1 MFGNNIY
8 QSDNSALVGNSPQQ
22 VHERLWMEGR
32 ERRWKTRARNAVI
45 ITALAWWLVNPV
57 IAVVAGLAYIATDLL
72 VEAQKRLTTRV
83 WRRGESG
90 ASHTARILKV
100 LELRGYS
107 VLHRRVVPGYGPFP
121 HLVVGDGRV
130 WLVENQVYSP
140 EDTLLSV
147 KGRLFVGK
155 ASHAHVVAKLEK
167 LAQSVSEAL
176 SGDLGVPVKASII
189 VAVHGGKPK
198 DTRMTAG
205 GVVLMRPWRIPSWI
219 HRRSAG
225 KSGAVSVQ
233 ELSSR
238 VLHLYGPS
246 LQGLRGELD

>member
-8 QSDNSALVGNSPQQ
+8 QGDNPALVGDSPQQ

-32 ERRWKTRARNAVI
+32 ERRWKTRARNAVVI
-45 ITALAWWLVNPV
+45 AALAWWLVNPV
-57 IAVVAGLAYIATDLL
+57 VAIVAGLLYIAADLL
-72 VEAQKRLTTRV
+72 VEAQKRLNSRV

-90 ASHTARILKV
+90 AVRTARILKV

-107 VLHRRVVPGYGPFP
+107 VLHRRVIPGYGPFP
-121 HLVVGDGRV
+121 HIVVGDGRV
-130 WLVENQVYSP
+130 WLVENQVYAP
-140 EDTLLSV
+140 EETLLSV

-155 ASHAHVVAKLEK
+155 SSHAHVVAKLEK
-167 LAQSVSEAL
+167 LAQGVSETL
-176 SGDLGVPVKASII
+176 SSDLGRPIKASVV
-189 VAVHGGKPK
+189 VAVHGGRPK

-205 GVVLMRPWRIPSWI
+205 GVVLMRPWRVPSWI
-219 HRRSAG
+219 LRRSGAP
-225 KSGAVSVQ
+225 GAVSVQ

-238 VLHLYGPS
+238 VMRLYGPS